1 MVKKKVNKPQRE
13 VTKRQLSQWQLQK
26 RKQHILLGSGI
37 LIILAVLGIISVG
50 IYQRWY
56 ITEYKPLHETV
67 ITVNDASFDMSY
79 YINALKYYGQGISIQ
94 DIQEMYVLADGV
106 VTIIEENELIK
117 QGALNLGISVS
128 NQEVDDE
135 LGNLGLPL
143 SEDYRDFI
151 RTEMLVIRL
160 WDEHFEQQVPVSDE
174 QRHIMAMFL
183 ESEIQASETRARLE
197 NDESFADLAGELSL
211 DSFSQE
217 NEGDLDWQ
225 LEEIL
230 AELLDTSVVG
240 EYAFSSD
247 AGILS
252 QPIYD
257 EAKTK
262 SVGYWIIK
270 VLDRRWDPDE
280 AHIQV
285 ILLSSEEQAQT
296 VSTRLELED
305 GEDFATLAQ
314 ELSQHDASREN
325 GGDLSWVA
333 PNTMSSII
341 NEFIFDTELELSQPL
356 RDEDVETKGGY
367 WLVMVM
373 DIDDNR
379 EIEDEDRDSLKTKA
393 FNEWVLALWDDP
405 ENEVD
410 DSYLDYEKKGWAI
423 WKATEG

>member
-1 MVKKKVNKPQRE
+1 LVKKKVVKARRE
-13 VTKRQLSQWQLQK
+13 VTKRQLSQWQLQE
-26 RKQHILLGSGI
+26 RRQRVLIGAGIFVILV
-37 LIILAVLGIISVG
+37 VLGVIG
-50 IYQRWY
+50 IGLYQRWY
-56 ITEYKPLHETV
+56 IAEYKPMHETV
-67 ITVNDASFDMSY
+67 ITVNDTSFNMSY
-79 YINALKYYGQGISIQ
+79 YINALKYYGQGVSLQ
-94 DIQEMYVLADGV
+94 DTQQIYTLTGAV

-117 QGALNLGISVS
+117 QGALSLGISVS
-128 NQEVDDE
+128 NQEVDNE
-135 LGNLGLPL
+135 LRNLGLPL
-143 SEDYRDFI
+143 SESFRDFI
-151 RTEMLVIRL
+151 RTEMLVTRL
-160 WDEHFEQQVPVSDE
+160 LDEHFEQQVPLSDE

-183 ESEIQASETRARLE
+183 ESDIQAYEARARLE

-217 NEGDLDWQ
+217 NKGDLDWQ

-247 AGILS
+247 AGVLS
-252 QPIYD
+252 QPVYD
-257 EAKTK
+257 EDKTK
-262 SVGYWIIK
+262 SVGYWLIK

-280 AHIQV
+280 AHIRA

-296 VSTRLELED
+296 VRTRLET

-314 ELSQHDASREN
+314 ELSQHDTSREN

-333 PNTMSSII
+333 PNTMSPII

-356 RDEDVETKGGY
+356 RDEDVETRGGY
-367 WLVMVM
+367 WLMMVM

-379 EIEDEDRDSLKTKA
+379 EIEEEDRDSLKTKA
-393 FNEWVLALWDDP
+393 FNEWVSSLWDNP
-405 ENEVD
+405 ENEID
-410 DSYLDYEKKGWAI
+410 DSYLDYEKKEWAI